1 MSPSAKRGD
10 NGYAS
15 KEAAQA
21 LLGRLYLYKGEW
33 QKCIDTC
40 SEVLGGDPPFGEVQG
55 GDAGL
60 LHLSFHQAEHVGGLQ
75 GLALQEGIEN
85 VEGDGVASGQRLP
98 ELIQIPL
105 SGHFLLDDLGTL
117 WAQQIDGK
125 PHPVGV
131 DIVTAGQDAF
141 IDQSHADIQD
151 LCPGVAL
158 PQRAKGQILAFAADQ
173 AGFHGLPG
181 GEQPRVPKIFD
192 LLLFGI

>member
-1 MSPSAKRGD
+1 MQRKDPCRD
-10 NGYAS
+10 
-15 KEAAQA
+15 
-21 LLGRLYLYKGEW
+21 LLLFVEFLLD
-33 QKCIDTC
+33 IA
-40 SEVLGGDPPFGEVQG
+40 EV
-55 GDAGL
+55 
-60 LHLSFHQAEHVGGLQ
+60 
-75 GLALQEGIEN
+75 
-85 VEGDGVASGQRLP
+85 
-98 ELIQIPL
+98 
-105 SGHFLLDDLGTL
+105 FLLDDLGTL

-131 DIVTAGQDAF
+131 DIVIARQDAF
-141 IDQSHADIQD
+141 IDQAHADIQD